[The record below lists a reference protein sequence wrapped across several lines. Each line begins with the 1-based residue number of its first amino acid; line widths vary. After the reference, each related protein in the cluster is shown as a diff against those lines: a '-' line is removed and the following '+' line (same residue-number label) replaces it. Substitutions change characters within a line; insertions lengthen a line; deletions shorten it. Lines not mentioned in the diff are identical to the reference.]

1 MDKRKEAISKA
12 MTDFLEIPRDLVF
25 NLPKLTVIGRTE
37 IYLENHRG
45 IIEYSLNR
53 LRISLSRGF
62 LQIEGQNL
70 EIKALMPDEMSISG
84 EVHSIKYID

>member
-37 IYLENHRG
+37 VYLENHRG